1 MESSQRRWEMENQV
15 LEENVI
21 YGSNEAERERLDAE
35 EPWKRDP
42 HYFKTTKISA
52 VACIKMVMH
61 AKSGGNLEVMGL
73 LQGKYVAGEI
83 IVMDSFALPVE
94 GTETR
99 VNASATANEYMVN
112 YIMSAEAV
120 GRSEGI
126 VGWYHSHPG
135 YSCWLSGIDVST
147 QMLHQKGEDPYL
159 AIVVDPVQT
168 ISSGKVDLKCFR
180 TYPENYVAPDADP
193 SEYQTIP
200 LDKIEDF
207 GVHHKAYYT
216 LPHSFYKSALDS
228 QILNQLW
235 HKYWVQTLSANP
247 LLASRDYSAA
257 SMSDL
262 ASKLDIAQVSQSRL
276 RYMSVEKKESQL
288 ALLAKDA
295 SKIGTE
301 MGASL
306 STLLLQSLLF
316 NRSS

>member
-1 MESSQRRWEMENQV
+1 
-15 LEENVI
+15 
-21 YGSNEAERERLDAE
+21 
-35 EPWKRDP
+35 
-42 HYFKTTKISA
+42 
-52 VACIKMVMH
+52 
-61 AKSGGNLEVMGL
+61 
-73 LQGKYVAGEI
+73 
-83 IVMDSFALPVE
+83 
-94 GTETR
+94 
-99 VNASATANEYMVN
+99 
-112 YIMSAEAV
+112 
-120 GRSEGI
+120 
-126 VGWYHSHPG
+126 
-135 YSCWLSGIDVST
+135 
-147 QMLHQKGEDPYL
+147 
-159 AIVVDPVQT
+159 VVDPVQT